1 MGIISHIS
9 IKNRLIIGF
18 SGILLIII
26 ALSSVSYIRLS
37 KFAEHSQINSELSL
51 QKTRAAMNASQGITT
66 IVSLLKESPLLFD
79 IADIEATK
87 QRIEEE
93 DQFVIQQLNDII
105 QLSKDEKIRAAAND
119 INQRFS
125 GWPQVREKYINA
137 YFQGS
142 QPSIEVIEYQQN
154 LTEDIEKLV
163 LTINTYADKFNQQ
176 SKQQT
181 EQTLLTTLVLIAVSV
196 VMVIALAA
204 ILLASILPPLQIL
217 LSTITSVARSSDLT
231 RRVEF
236 RSGCEIGAISKAV
249 NQMLST
255 FQGSLKTVSESTNM
269 LAVTANKTSEV
280 TRSTTK
286 SINMQNL
293 QSVQVA
299 DAIMQIDD
307 SVHEIANSS
316 KDSAANMDQI
326 YKQTEL
332 GQSAMTSTLDNISQH
347 KQEIDLTYRAINDVD
362 KQCLQ
367 IDKILEVIQNVAEQ
381 TNLLAL
387 NAAIEAA
394 RAGEHGRGFSV
405 VADEVRTLA
414 AKTHKSTEE
423 INQLIAN
430 LQNSSKTAVNN
441 MEKSRHWVN
450 SLSKQANSTHKRL
463 SAIAEN
469 VANGQQLG
477 ERIACAA
484 NQQSELTGSIRES
497 ISQINIM
504 AQETSS
510 GIESTEQTSQELK
523 RLADNLDSL
532 TSEFTVSR

>member
-1 MGIISHIS
+1 MSIISHIS

-18 SGILLIII
+18 SGILLIIV

-37 KFAEHSQINSELSL
+37 EFAVRSQINSELSL
-51 QKTRAAMNASQGITT
+51 QKTRAAMNASQGITS
-66 IVSLLKESPLLFD
+66 IVSLLKEIPLLFD
-79 IADIEATK
+79 ISDIEATK
-87 QRIEEE
+87 QRIEEK
-93 DQFVIQQLNDII
+93 DQFVIQQLNNII
-105 QLSKDEKIRAAAND
+105 QLSKDEQIRTAANE
-119 INQRFS
+119 IAGRFS
-125 GWPQVREKYINA
+125 GWPQIREKYINA

-154 LTEDIEKLV
+154 LTKDIEKLV

-181 EQTLLTTLVLIAVSV
+181 EQTLLTTLILIAISV
-196 VMVIALAA
+196 AMVIALAA
-204 ILLASILPPLQIL
+204 VLLASILPPLQIL
-217 LSTITSVARSSDLT
+217 LSTITSVARDSDLT

-236 RSGCEIGAISKAV
+236 RSGCEIGAISKAI

-255 FQGSLKTVSESTNM
+255 FQSSLKTVSESANM
-269 LAVTANKTSEV
+269 LAVTATTTSEV
-280 TRSTTK
+280 TRSTAK
-286 SINMQNL
+286 SVNMQNQ
-293 QSVQVA
+293 QSVQMA

-307 SVHEIANSS
+307 SVHEIANST

-326 YKQTEL
+326 HKQTEL

-347 KQEIDLTYRAINDVD
+347 KQEIDLTYQAINDVD

-430 LQNSSKTAVNN
+430 LQNSSKSAVNN
-441 MEKSRHWVN
+441 MKKSRHWVN
-450 SLSKQANSTHKRL
+450 SLSEQANSTHKRL

-484 NQQSELTGSIRES
+484 GQQSELTGSIRES
-497 ISQINIM
+497 INQINTM
-504 AQETSS
+504 AEETSS

-523 RLADNLDSL
+523 RLADNLDTL
-532 TSEFTVSR
+532 TSEFTVSS